1 MNAMDVY
8 DFDEQTTPAPQSSSS
23 GGSAAT
29 TTAQPTLN
37 EEVQQAIGSFGRFW
51 GGFRAQSISALATAR
66 KDLGSVV
73 QQAQQELSKL
83 AAPSPTSP
91 PPTSTETT
99 SATADTSEKSK
110 DVVAGD
116 GPTETKGTSSP
127 RASTSESGSNLFSYI
142 QSSLVENLSTAQST
156 VQRTLASPEV
166 QNLRSNINAN
176 ISHLQEAV
184 QTQVHQ
190 VQSNPTIQSLQSSV
204 RDLNIQSRVQ
214 DLQQN
219 VASNVPH
226 NAAEAR
232 ERIKGLE
239 GLAEGFWKSTGE
251 FFREA
256 VKIVPPTEEE
266 LQRSGSGTMGLG
278 IDGMDMWAFD
288 ELGGVVTDE
297 TEVDGKGK
305 VKAPPAS
312 SGIGLNRTAALLSA
326 LRTDPSLLRADPE
339 AGEGKDAYTRFVTE
353 LDSKGATVGSEPWV
367 RKCDE
372 ELGLFDDLKKTKDQL
387 VPEEMDEATFWTRYW
402 FRAWQIRQAEEKR
415 KALLQATMEQE
426 KEDEFSWEDEEETA
440 SALTPTAAQGTEGV
454 PSKSL
459 ETDAKVQAKEEATSA
474 MNRKHGPSSPSKES
488 EESYDLVS
496 TRSGNTSA
504 TGLAAPSGLSTVVEG
519 AKPSGKTEEDE
530 EEEEEESDDEEE
542 DEEDSDWE

>member
-190 VQSNPTIQSLQSSV
+190 VQSNPTIQSLQSS
-204 RDLNIQSRVQ
+204 
-214 DLQQN
+214 
-219 VASNVPH
+219 
-226 NAAEAR
+226 
-232 ERIKGLE
+232 
-239 GLAEGFWKSTGE
+239 STGE